1 MATVSWSTPGN
12 SGNWDTTS
20 NWSGLLGG
28 ESYPGQSG
36 FLPDAVTIGAN
47 ISLGNSAYTVTFNV
61 LSATIGSLEID
72 GGIGASNSTTLEMH
86 AGNTL
91 TILGGGITFVL
102 NEASAVIDGSGTL
115 NLVGGLVNATGLGP
129 NPGTFMAGTGTTGGI
144 LDLAGTGS
152 IPGSASIVFAIS
164 TAAPSTLRFD
174 MTGAVTAT
182 QQITIDDSNQ
192 TLEIGASA
200 VLDINARQNV
210 TNGTIKM
217 SGGVLTDKGGLNFGD
232 ATSGGFLSG
241 FGTVTGSLST
251 TLGSVPSIIL
261 ATGGNLTLADA
272 IGRNSQL
279 TFDIDATAASALQ
292 LTTTPNSLNTF
303 TFLGSAGELDLTAS
317 AASGFA
323 DFIAGLNVA
332 STLTPTNFVHILGD
346 PTVTVTLGQSGSGTV
361 GVVKLSDGAILG
373 LNGITNASGNWFV
386 NTAPD
391 SGGTGTEVFLSTV
404 CYVAGTR
411 VLTATGER
419 AVESLSRGD
428 FVLALADGQLS
439 ARSVKWVG
447 RRRIDLTAHPRPETV
462 APVRIQRGAF
472 ADNIPHTD
480 LLLSP
485 DHAIFVEGKLICV
498 RQLVNGTTIRR
509 EPGWTAVDY
518 YHVELDQHAI
528 LLAEGLPAES
538 YLDTGNRGFF
548 GNSGAPLVLHPELT
562 NKADHPTREAGSC
575 APFVWDEASVQPVWQ
590 RLADRAAAT
599 GRPVPQRA
607 TTIEAD
613 LRLLANRRTVK
624 PIFSDSDRVIFVLPR
639 SAGEVR
645 LVSRAQSPTEA
656 RPWLEDRR
664 RLGIRVE
671 RIVLRSAEELREIP
685 VDHPDLTRGWWAA
698 ERDGQTMSRW
708 TDGEAVLPLPGTC
721 GLVML
726 EIDLAGSMTYIVD
739 AVPAR
744 GTEQPAAA

>member
-144 LDLAGTGS
+144 LDL
-152 IPGSASIVFAIS
+152 PGSASIVFAIS

-485 DHAIFVEGKLICV
+485 DHAIFVDGKLICI
-498 RQLVNGTTIRR
+498 RQLANGTTIRP

-518 YHVELDQHAI
+518 YHVELDEHAI
-528 LLAEGLPAES
+528 LVAEGLPAES
-538 YLDTGNRGFF
+538 YLNTGNRGFF
-548 GNSGAPLVLHPELT
+548 ANSGAPMVLHPDLT
-562 NKADHPTREAGSC
+562 DGSDYPTREAGSC
-575 APFVWDEASVQPVWQ
+575 APFVWDEASVRPIWQ
-590 RLADRAAAT
+590 RLADRAAAI
-599 GRPVPQRA
+599 GRPGPQRL
-607 TTIEAD
+607 TTTDAD
-613 LRLLANRRTVK
+613 LRLLADRRPVK
-624 PIFSDSDRVIFVLPR
+624 PVFGDSDRVIFVLPR
-639 SAGEVR
+639 GAREVR
-645 LVSRAQSPTEA
+645 LVSRAQLPTEA

-664 RLGIRVE
+664 RLGVRVKH
-671 RIVLRSAEELREIP
+671 IVLRGAVELREIP
-685 VDHPDLTRGWWAA
+685 VDHPDLTRGWWGV
-698 ERDGQTMSRW
+698 EHDEQIMSRW
-708 TDGEAVLPLPGTC
+708 TDGEAVLPLPAMRGD
-721 GLVML
+721 VIL
-726 EIDLAGSMTYIVD
+726 EMHLAGAMTYVLESG
-739 AVPAR
+739 PGSHNR
-744 GTEQPAAA
+744 RNAA